1 MIINI
6 DFMKENVFFTIVL
19 GCMMYNL
26 LKYQNYIL
34 ITICTLVYLGY
45 IYSQNI
51 KRSKKNGNDRRKI
64 KELIEDFKTISYVN
78 PSENL
83 ILLDEKPK
91 LYKYLF
97 IKPIFFDKIYELRF
111 IRKYSEVTILQIIV
125 ILEKFLKIFYN
136 ILSKRYSIEG
146 NIDHMKDLHN
156 EMKKLQKV
164 VHKHIPTHSKRIYR
178 FGKKS
183 LRNVVD
189 ENFQDILDMMKVK
202 IDIVISLINEKKIN
216 L

>member
-1 MIINI
+1 MIINL
-6 DFMKENVFFTIVL
+6 DFMKENVFFTIVF
-19 GCMMYNL
+19 GCMMFNL

-34 ITICTLVYLGY
+34 ITICIMTYVGY
-45 IYSQNI
+45 IYKQNI
-51 KRSKKNGNDRRKI
+51 KGTKKNRVDK
-64 KELIEDFKTISYVN
+64 KKMYKLIEEFNTILYVN

-83 ILLDEKPK
+83 ILLEEKPK

-97 IKPIFFDKIYELRF
+97 IKPIFFENIYELRF
-111 IRKYSEVTILQIIV
+111 IRKYSEVSILQIIV

-136 ILSKRYSIEG
+136 ILSKRYTIEG
-146 NIDHMKDLHN
+146 NLDHMKDLHN
-156 EMKKLQKV
+156 EIKKLKIV
-164 VHKHIPTHSKRIYR
+164 IHKHIPTHSKRIYR

-189 ENFQDILDMMKVK
+189 ENFEDILKLMKYK